1 MATILKKAVSGL
13 FDKMLNRAEVI
24 GVHRWDPASLVEIEI
39 HMPSLNMEKWKTIHR
54 VKCRVGE
61 MEYRDY
67 TPAAWNP
74 AKGTFKLY
82 VESGH
87 QGAGSRWAQQLKT
100 GDAILLG
107 AVHAAQIPS
116 KEGRV
121 LCLVDLSALGH
132 ALSLKQL
139 MDQTKF
145 PLETGIFLHE
155 RYEIPE
161 RLQKENP
168 EFQFL
173 YRSGEHS
180 IKVLEEW
187 ISLKNL
193 ADYESICIAG
203 NTPMVSQLRKKLKA
217 DPSVEARIFAQGFWS

>member
-1 MATILKKAVSGL
+1 MANVLKKAVSGL
-13 FDKMLNRAEVI
+13 FDKMLNHAEVV
-24 GVHRWDPASLVEIEI
+24 GVNRWEPASLVEIEV

-67 TPAAWNP
+67 TPAHWDP

-82 VESGH
+82 VEAGH
-87 QGAGSRWAQQLKT
+87 DGAGSRWAQQVQA
-100 GDAILLG
+100 GDGILLG

-139 MDQTKF
+139 TDQAKF
-145 PLETGIFLHE
+145 PLETGVFLHE
-155 RYEIPE
+155 RYEVPE
-161 RLQKENP
+161 QLQKENP

-173 YRSGEHS
+173 YQSNEHAVT
-180 IKVLEEW
+180 VLEDW
-187 ISLKNL
+187 MSSKDL

-203 NTPMVSQLRKKLKA
+203 NTPMVSLLRKKLKA
-217 DPSVEARIFAQGFWS
+217 DPQIKARIFAQGFWS